1 MSQATD
7 GIGTA
12 TGMSGERPFRVDEA
26 TIDDLHR
33 AIRSGA
39 TTCVDVVQQYIDRA
53 RAYNGVCTAL
63 VTEDGA
69 PVPPAPG
76 AVRATQ
82 PLSFPTE
89 TVPAATLLPD
99 LDQYAGPPLE
109 FGRMEP
115 TASDP
120 DVQQQFGMLVG
131 LPDAGQVTA
140 LDTLTYRGER
150 AFTCLGD
157 FDRLPAEWPLPMDA
171 PPVCEFFRHQP
182 DALERAAEL

>member
-12 TGMSGERPFRVDEA
+12 TGMSGERPFRLEEA

-39 TTCVDVVQQYIDRA
+39 TTCVEVVQQYIDRA

-63 VTEDGA
+63 ITADGGPGPQA
-69 PVPPAPG
+69 TG
-76 AVRATQ
+76 AVRATRT
-82 PLSFPTE
+82 LTFPTE

-109 FGRMEP
+109 FGRME
-115 TASDP
+115 
-120 DVQQQFGMLVG
+120 Q
-131 LPDAGQVTA
+131 
-140 LDTLTYRGER
+140 
-150 AFTCLGD
+150 
-157 FDRLPAEWPLPMDA
+157 
-171 PPVCEFFRHQP
+171 
-182 DALERAAEL
+182 